1 MRKESPADM
10 SVIRAASNRRPTGRE
25 MQFSGR
31 KRRAASVLKGLPG
44 LRTLFFQRFS
54 DDAARIPKP
63 SGKPRLK
70 SVEGLIRIIDGQ
82 IKKRCWTHPTALFGR
97 ALRASCLLV
106 LHLKNLGAT
115 ELGRMLKNA
124 TVPGNLA
131 FTLVVHKS
139 TSTGR
144 ISCNTARFSR
154 GVN

>member
-1 MRKESPADM
+1 M
-10 SVIRAASNRRPTGRE
+10 IRAASNRRPTGRE

-82 IKKRCWTHPTALFGR
+82 KKSAVGLIQQRFSVGHF
-97 ALRASCLLV
+97 
-106 LHLKNLGAT
+106 
-115 ELGRMLKNA
+115 
-124 TVPGNLA
+124 VPHVSS
-131 FTLVVHKS
+131 FS
-139 TSTGR
+139 TSK
-144 ISCNTARFSR
+144 IWVQQN
-154 GVN
+154 